1 MNKRGLTAVELLL
14 AMALLALLFM
24 VAVPGIQAFFVRLEL
39 HSGLR
44 TVSAALGTARCLAI
58 LDGRPVRVEVA
69 SGRLLLSADDGPGWR
84 EFRRFDLPSGLAVKA
99 NSRPVFSP
107 QGNAAPLCTIIL
119 EKQQRVR
126 RVVLSM
132 YGRIKVYGNG

>member
-1 MNKRGLTAVELLL
+1 MSRSGLTVVELLL
-14 AMALLALLFM
+14 TMGLLALMLL
-24 VAVPGIQAFFVRLEL
+24 VAVPGMESFFVGLEL
-39 HSGLR
+39 HDGVR
-44 TVSAALGTARCLAI
+44 TVSAALGTARCRAI
-58 LDGRPVRVEVA
+58 LDCRPVRVEVVP
-69 SGRLLLSADDGPGWR
+69 GRLLLSADSGLGWQ
-84 EFRRFDLPSGLAVKA
+84 EFRCFVLPPKLAVKA

-132 YGRIKVYGNG
+132 YGRIKVYGNS